1 MPPSPCAI
9 IDHVLP
15 ASLMHKTPTTGEILV
30 DALNRQRFTD
40 LGHLPFESSSS
51 FLCVPEKYSMKPLV
65 EFGEHKKTNELSE
78 SKSSTIYLHDWKRV
92 LHDGSPSM
100 KTFLLPLSSSNI
112 IITMVFLSASL
123 PFRSNKSI
131 RLGFSPNVSQIVSI
145 YTPPEDRINAA
156 AVRYYIHTST
166 AAQHV

>member
-51 FLCVPEKYSMKPLV
+51 FCVFQKNIRLSHLW
-65 EFGEHKKTNELSE
+65 NSE
-78 SKSSTIYLHDWKRV
+78 STRRR
-92 LHDGSPSM
+92 M
-100 KTFLLPLSSSNI
+100 N
-112 IITMVFLSASL
+112 
-123 PFRSNKSI
+123 
-131 RLGFSPNVSQIVSI
+131 
-145 YTPPEDRINAA
+145 
-156 AVRYYIHTST
+156 
-166 AAQHV
+166 